1 MEMIMNATFLII
13 YKISEYESDYS
24 PDNAIAEKGGTIY
37 S

>member
-1 MEMIMNATFLII
+1 MEMIKNATFLII

-24 PDNAIAEKGGTIY
+24 PDHAIAEKGGTIY